1 MLFSLVHS
9 AQRALQELETCRNCS
24 LAAIEEEGRVK
35 SPITSIQ
42 SDSLM
47 IVTATKEGTV
57 TQSASSAGEVA
68 VAAAAVAAAEI
79 VSPEEALPE
88 EMIPDQESPAVPAPV
103 TKPEPPPVAE
113 NSLQQQEHAQQQE
126 TENNVSVD
134 ISTIQQPSS
143 AVNFSRTVVEMNN
156 NVPVDAAEQPSI
168 PSHIRP
174 RPVGKVQVTD
184 IEIIRNSM
192 RTYPAAPSI
201 QQGGGKLRE
210 LENPLV
216 ETKLLY
222 EPGHIQPPKDVCPDR
237 GEGLKLM
244 ILITTAPSHTAQR
257 EAVRSTW
264 GHVAFRRDVGM
275 AFMVGTSKD
284 PRENELIAMENFI
297 YGDIIQVCRLML
309 VHHMKLRWRRL
320 GKNKNVRAGCCLL
333 RLAARFGV
341 ITTVIVLS

>member
-1 MLFSLVHS
+1 MLINGLFSLVHS

-143 AVNFSRTVVEMNN
+143 AVNFSRTIVEMNN

-184 IEIIRNSM
+184 IELIRNSM
-192 RTYPAAPSI
+192 RTYPAAPLI
-201 QQGGGKLRE
+201 QQGAGKLRE

-320 GKNKNVRAGCCLL
+320 GM
-333 RLAARFGV
+333 
-341 ITTVIVLS
+341 